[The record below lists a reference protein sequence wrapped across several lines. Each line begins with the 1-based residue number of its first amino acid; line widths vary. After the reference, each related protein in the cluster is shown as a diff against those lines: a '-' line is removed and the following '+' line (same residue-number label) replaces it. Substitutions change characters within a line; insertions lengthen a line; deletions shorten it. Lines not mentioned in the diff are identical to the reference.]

1 MSERKPIPMR
11 PIVIAE
17 DGVIRFQ
24 ENKVVR
30 LLVDRARERGYSLNE
45 LVRDLP
51 EASPD
56 WDEFYQL
63 IGYSVS
69 GYGDLSRVSPESV
82 EAADTIAVKLSKTRK
97 PKEST

>member
-1 MSERKPIPMR
+1 MNVSPSPCVPSSSRRTASSASRRTRSFGCSSTELER
-11 PIVIAE
+11 E
-17 DGVIRFQ
+17 
-24 ENKVVR
+24 
-30 LLVDRARERGYSLNE
+30 GYSLNE